1 MKIKIRKALPSDLP
15 AILLLVKELAVY
27 ENAGDQV
34 SATLTDYEKA
44 FNEKVFES
52 QVAEV
57 DGQVIGMTLYYMAYS
72 TWRGKM
78 LFLEDFVVSE
88 TYRNK
93 GVGQLLFEAFLVEAR
108 LKKVVM
114 VKWQVLDWNEP
125 AVAFYEKN
133 NAIFDK
139 GWWNVKIFFEEFNL

>member
-1 MKIKIRKALPSDLP
+1 MKIKIRKALTSDLP

-34 SATLTDYEKA
+34 SASINDYENA

-52 QVAEV
+52 QVAEI
-57 DGQVIGMTLYYMAYS
+57 DGQIVGMTLYYMAYS

-78 LFLEDFVVSE
+78 LYLEDFVVSE
-88 TYRNK
+88 NYRNL
-93 GVGQLLFEAFLVEAR
+93 GVGQLLFDAFLMEAQ

-125 AVAFYEKN
+125 AIAFYKKN

-139 GWWNVKIFFEEFNL
+139 GWWNVKIFFD